1 MSVFFR
7 ASEIFKF
14 AIRIEENGER
24 FYRHAVEVT
33 EDNNS
38 KEMFAYLADE
48 ENKHKKM
55 FKNLTSRME
64 EYTPF
69 ESYPGE
75 YLAYL
80 RSFIDKI
87 IFANEEF
94 DREIREIKDIS
105 SALDFGIQ
113 RELDSL
119 LYYYEMRRF
128 VPKSQHKLIDKII
141 DEERKHFSQLSELK
155 KKIR

>member
-1 MSVFFR
+1 MSVFFK
-7 ASEIFKF
+7 ASEIFQF

-24 FYRHAVEVT
+24 FYRHAVKVT
-33 EDNNS
+33 ESDDS

-48 ENKHKKM
+48 EKKHKKM
-55 FKNLTSRME
+55 FKDLISRIE

-80 RSFIDKI
+80 RSFVDKI

-94 DREIREIKDIS
+94 DREIREIHNVP

-155 KKIR
+155 KKI